1 MSNYTPE
8 QLREWADWYAD
19 GDPLSNQ
26 PQDSRDPMRPELI
39 LYHAAALE
47 ENAKLRKHAEYLHDR
62 LIRHATSK
70 VRIEADIQ
78 VCNAYRADFPKKES
92 RDDA

>member
-1 MSNYTPE
+1 MNYTPE
-8 QLREWADWYAD
+8 QLLEFA
-19 GDPLSNQ
+19 
-26 PQDSRDPMRPELI
+26 SRLQKVSTQCDHHYTLDRVAAGIVEA
-39 LYHAAALE
+39 HAAALE